1 MKIYKEVSSGAYP
14 DDVEEYSI
22 AKPWA
27 DIKSMQGKEFSG
39 AGTILNE
46 TPIRFMIRY
55 REGITSKNNVKYQN
69 KTYNIKSVTND
80 NGRNETLTI
89 FAVSTE

>member
-1 MKIYKEVSSGAYP
+1 
-14 DDVEEYSI
+14 
-22 AKPWA
+22 
-27 DIKSMQGKEFSG
+27 MQDKEFSG

-55 REGITSKNNVKYQN
+55 CEGITPKNNVKYQN

-89 FAVSTE
+89 FTVSTE

>member
-1 MKIYKEVSSGAYP
+1 
-14 DDVEEYSI
+14 
-22 AKPWA
+22 
-27 DIKSMQGKEFSG
+27 MQGKEFSG

>member
-1 MKIYKEVSSGAYP
+1 
-14 DDVEEYSI
+14 
-22 AKPWA
+22 
-27 DIKSMQGKEFSG
+27 MQGKEFSG

-46 TPIRFMIRY
+46 TTIRFMIRY
-55 REGITSKNNVKYQN
+55 REGITPKNNVKYQN
-69 KTYNIKSVTND
+69 KIYNIKSVTND

>member
-1 MKIYKEVSSGAYP
+1 MAYP

-55 REGITSKNNVKYQN
+55 REGIKKKNNVKYQN
-69 KTYNIKSVTND
+69 KIYNIKSVTND